1 MVEEKVKEEVELT
14 EEELAEKERQRKETS
29 LVLVGFGKHDLSE
42 VLTWRG
48 TPKEEDAILAAT
60 KWPPRY
66 RREAICEPEDVQRYM
81 EYVDWLQGFN
91 YKDYIAF

>member
-1 MVEEKVKEEVELT
+1 MVEEPKVEPELT
-14 EEELAEKERQRKETS
+14 EEELAEKERQRKEKS

-42 VLTWRG
+42 VLSWRG
-48 TPKEEDAILAAT
+48 TPREEDAILAAT

-66 RREAICEPEDVQRYM
+66 RREAICEEEDVKNYM
-81 EYVDWLQGFN
+81 VYVDWLQGFN